1 MPIQQISQKVDGY
14 GFNVDYFEFGKKE
27 RVDDPTINVHIS
39 IILFYV
45 KSKYPD
51 PCPVSQNSFYLKL
64 WYFWEWNFSTF
75 SKLFCLYCS
84 HNIISPSPLCLY
96 IYSLTSY
103 CLVVT
108 KQYFTL
114 REQTQLY
121 RVATDIIIILV
132 SELRK

>member
-14 GFNVDYFEFGKKE
+14 GFNVDYFEFGEKRE
-27 RVDDPTINVHIS
+27 LIVHIS

-51 PCPVSQNSFYLKL
+51 PCPVSENSFYLKL

-75 SKLFCLYCS
+75 SKLFCLYCF